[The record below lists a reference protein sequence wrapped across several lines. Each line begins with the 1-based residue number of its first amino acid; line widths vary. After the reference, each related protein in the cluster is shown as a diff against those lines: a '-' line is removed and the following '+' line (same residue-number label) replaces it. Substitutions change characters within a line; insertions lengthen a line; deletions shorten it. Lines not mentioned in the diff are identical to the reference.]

1 MTTLPHSTDSE
12 AALLGSMILDP
23 DLVHE
28 LEFLRPEHFYRPLHR
43 RTYEAIQELAENGV
57 EFDGSEVTEIIKAS
71 YQVPPGFVHGLA
83 ESVTSVAAADRLARG
98 IQRAYL
104 LRQVHGVLSEGTRL
118 ASDWSGSVDEFL
130 EGLFTKLEALG
141 SGGSGDYQDTLD
153 NVLQRVARKLHEGDT
168 EGLHTGFPTLDR
180 MTTGLKP
187 GELVI
192 IAARPSMGKSAI
204 AFNIADYVGSRGD
217 GVLVFSLEVTA
228 DIFATNVWA
237 SAARVNTQK
246 LRSGLV
252 DDVDEAALEKTGLE
266 IGKYGKNVV
275 VDASPSLTAGE
286 VRMRARNVARKRDVK
301 LIVLDYLQYLRA
313 EKGDF
318 SRYDSVSKMS
328 NTLKA
333 TAREL
338 QVPLIALSQLNRG
351 VEGRDD
357 KRPKLSDLKESGAI
371 EQDADVVILLNRPGY
386 YAPDD
391 PSLEGVGELI
401 VAKNRNGPTGV
412 IPMRFERECVRWSE
426 GL

>member
-1 MTTLPHSTDSE
+1 MVVSNTITDTV
-12 AALLGSMILDP
+12 M
-23 DLVHE
+23 LV
-28 LEFLRPEHFYRPLHR
+28 
-43 RTYEAIQELAENGV
+43 ASGK
-57 EFDGSEVTEIIKAS
+57 FDGSEVTEIIKAS

-401 VAKNRNGPTGV
+401 VAKNRP
-412 IPMRFERECVRWSE
+412 
-426 GL
+426 